1 MSVSVEKLS
10 VAYRSHRGDVTAVD
24 NVSFSLADG
33 EIMGLA
39 GESGSGKSTL
49 GNALVYLDARMKTTG
64 GKVAV
69 DGRELPIA
77 DNNAMRRRRMTEVS
91 LVPQYAMSALTPT
104 RKIGKLIS
112 DLLKS
117 HHVKDKDAVYTELRR
132 RLALIGLKEDV
143 LGKYSFE
150 LSGGMRQR
158 VTIIMS
164 TLLNPSLLVADE
176 VTSALDV
183 STQRAVGEMLVEFR
197 DRGYIKSAI
206 TITHDLS
213 ILAQIADSIAIMYAG
228 RLAERAPTSVIVDS
242 PLHPYTQALLASL
255 PEVGVRHDQVT
266 LTGIP
271 GRPPSLV
278 NPPTGCRFRERCPF
292 AFAKCTRDPAVRGD
306 QAGPPGRVLEGQPGA
321 GRDGRDRTGTA
332 PEGAGMT
339 TLKLDQ
345 VSKLY
350 PSTTRGGGLTPA
362 LRKVSFE
369 LKPGEVISLIGESG
383 SGKTTIGKI
392 LLRLTKPTS
401 GTVTFDGKDIA
412 SYSARGLKEYY
423 RQVQGV
429 FQDPFSSYNP
439 IYRADRVFD
448 LVRSSYFPQVSDKE
462 WSAKIEAA
470 LDAVALNPGDVLGKY
485 PHQLSGGQ
493 QQRLLIARALLLD
506 VKVLIAD
513 EIISMLDAST
523 RVDVLNLLV
532 KLKRQGLAILFITH
546 DLSLG
551 NYVSDRTIILRHGAI
566 VEMGATEKIFGNP
579 QHDYTKMLLT
589 AVPELHKKW
598 QHTPLDPVVVSA
610 NGAAAAMAS
619 PNGKAATALAH
630 ASMLDEI
637 THAEQVVKRDLRAV
651 FGGGRAVASGKSQV
665 AVALEPPVLHE
676 FEPDHLVAEPE

>member
-1 MSVSVEKLS
+1 
-10 VAYRSHRGDVTAVD
+10 
-24 NVSFSLADG
+24 
-33 EIMGLA
+33 
-39 GESGSGKSTL
+39 
-49 GNALVYLDARMKTTG
+49 
-64 GKVAV
+64 
-69 DGRELPIA
+69 
-77 DNNAMRRRRMTEVS
+77 
-91 LVPQYAMSALTPT
+91 
-104 RKIGKLIS
+104 
-112 DLLKS
+112 
-117 HHVKDKDAVYTELRR
+117 
-132 RLALIGLKEDV
+132 
-143 LGKYSFE
+143 
-150 LSGGMRQR
+150 
-158 VTIIMS
+158 
-164 TLLNPSLLVADE
+164 
-176 VTSALDV
+176 
-183 STQRAVGEMLVEFR
+183 
-197 DRGYIKSAI
+197 
-206 TITHDLS
+206 
-213 ILAQIADSIAIMYAG
+213 
-228 RLAERAPTSVIVDS
+228 
-242 PLHPYTQALLASL
+242 
-255 PEVGVRHDQVT
+255 
-266 LTGIP
+266 
-271 GRPPSLV
+271 
-278 NPPTGCRFRERCPF
+278 
-292 AFAKCTRDPAVRGD
+292 
-306 QAGPPGRVLEGQPGA
+306 
-321 GRDGRDRTGTA
+321 
-332 PEGAGMT
+332 MT

-350 PSTTRGGGLTPA
+350 RSTSRGGGLTPA

-392 LLRLTKPTS
+392 LLRLVQPTS

-412 SYSARGLKEYY
+412 SYSSHGLKDYY
-423 RQVQGV
+423 RNVQGV

-439 IYRADRVFD
+439 IYRADRVFE
-448 LVRSSYFPQVSDKE
+448 LVRSSYFPHVSDKE
-462 WSAKIEAA
+462 WSSKIDAA
-470 LDAVALNPGDVLGKY
+470 LDAVALNPRDVLGKY

-532 KLKRQGLAILFITH
+532 KLKRQGLAILFVTH

-566 VEMGATEKIFGNP
+566 VEMGATEKIFANP

-598 QHTPLDPVVVSA
+598 QHKPLDPDLVSA
-610 NGAAAAMAS
+610 NGATAAMAGA
-619 PNGKAATALAH
+619 NGKTATATATALAH

>member
-1 MSVSVEKLS
+1 MSVNVENLS
-10 VAYRSHRGDVTAVD
+10 VAYRSRRGDVTAVD
-24 NVSFSLADG
+24 NVSFALADG

-49 GNALVYLDARMKTTG
+49 GNSLIYLDQRMKATG
-64 GKVAV
+64 GTVTV
-69 DGRELPIA
+69 DGKELPIA
-77 DNNAMRRRRMTEVS
+77 DTRAMRPLRMTEVS

-104 RKIGKLIS
+104 RKIGQLIT

-117 HHVKDKDAVYTELRR
+117 HHVKDRHEVLTEMQR
-132 RLALIGLKEDV
+132 RLELIGLTEEV
-143 LGKYSFE
+143 LSKYSFE

-164 TLLNPSLLVADE
+164 TLLNPSLLIADE

-183 STQRAVGEMLVEFR
+183 STQRAVGEMLLEFR
-197 DRGYIKSAI
+197 DRGYVKSVIA
-206 TITHDLS
+206 ITHDLS

-228 RLAERAPTSVIVDS
+228 RLAEKASTLAIVNE
-242 PLHPYTQALLASL
+242 PLHPYTQALIASL
-255 PEVGVRHDQVT
+255 PEVGVRADQVT

-271 GRPPSLV
+271 GRPPSLAD
-278 NPPTGCRFRERCPF
+278 PPAAAGSGTAARSRSTCARRPRRS
-292 AFAKCTRDPAVRGD
+292 KRSSPATTS
-306 QAGPPGRVLEGQPGA
+306 PA
-321 GRDGRDRTGTA
+321 GRSARSTPRRRGGPWPARLR
-332 PEGAGMT
+332 GARRMST
-339 TLKLDQ
+339 IKVDQ

-350 PSTTRGGGLTPA
+350 RATSRSGGLTPA

-369 LKPGEVISLIGESG
+369 LPPGEVISLIGESG

-392 LLRLTKPTS
+392 LLRLVQPTS
-401 GTVTFDGKDIA
+401 GTVTFDGKDITR
-412 SYSARGLKEYY
+412 YSQRGLREYY

-448 LVRSSYFPQVSDKE
+448 MVRDVYFKGVSDSD

-551 NYVSDRTIILRHGAI
+551 NYVSDQTIIVRHGAI
-566 VEMGATEKIFGNP
+566 VEMGGTEKIFGNP
-579 QHDYTKMLLT
+579 QHDYTKMLLS

-598 QHTPLDPVVVSA
+598 QHSPLGP
-610 NGAAAAMAS
+610 
-619 PNGKAATALAH
+619 
-630 ASMLDEI
+630 
-637 THAEQVVKRDLRAV
+637 
-651 FGGGRAVASGKSQV
+651 V
-665 AVALEPPVLHE
+665 AVGRRTARPAGSSDARRRPPRS
-676 FEPDHLVAEPE
+676 PTPAWSTS